1 MVVIVITIY
10 IIIVFIDQ
18 VTLFKSGEK
27 RDFFVSAVMCLI
39 SFIIAILLALK
50 ISIYSPAKLIESLIK
65 NFLGKL

>member
-27 RDFFVSAVMCLI
+27 RDFYVSAVMCLI

>member
-27 RDFFVSAVMCLI
+27 RDFYVSAVLCLI